1 MWGMGFMVGGL
12 GVFILLISRSYLV
25 YGFFCVGFGLIH
37 LAFGL
42 LVKVGVLVQLEEVKI
57 KGRCKFLT
65 VLKSNKGELI
75 NKILSVLSER

>member
-1 MWGMGFMVGGL
+1 MGFMVGGL

-25 YGFFCVGFGLIH
+25 YGSFCVGFGSIH

-57 KGRCKFLT
+57 KGQCKFLI

>member
-1 MWGMGFMVGGL
+1 MGFMVGGL
-12 GVFILLISRSYLV
+12 GVSILLISRSYLV
-25 YGFFCVGFGLIH
+25 YGSFCVGFGSIH

-57 KGRCKFLT
+57 KGQCKFLI